1 MATARRTRVIDAAP
15 RAVWAVVSDP
25 HHYPRWW
32 PGVDRVEGVS
42 AERFTEVHTT
52 KKGRAMRMD
61 FRVLSSE
68 PPADGEPASVLFEQD
83 LPGTPWER
91 FLTEATTEIT
101 LERHARGTEVTIAQR
116 QKLRGYSR
124 AGGTFFFR
132 RAMSR
137 RLDEALAGLDRAVG
151 G

>member
-1 MATARRTRVIDAAP
+1 MALARRTRVIEAAP
-15 RAVWAVVSDP
+15 NAVWALVSDP

-42 AERFTEVHTT
+42 EDRFTEVHTT

-61 FRVLSSE
+61 FRILASE
-68 PPADGEPASVLFEQD
+68 PPEASQGARMQFEQD

-91 FLTEATTEIT
+91 FLTESTTEFV
-101 LERHARGTEVTIAQR
+101 LEPHARGTAVTISQR

-137 RLDEALAGLDRAVG
+137 RLDEALAGLERVVG
-151 G
+151 